1 MKIQSKNNTNIK
13 NNRSLLSYKIDS
25 LKEEIGIDD
34 NNEYTV
40 RTLPF
45 LKTMQDLKRT
55 EACRH
60 PSLIFSN
67 NTIMM
72 NTILIIR
79 KTECLNLTRTKGFR
93 EQYQN

>member
-40 RTLPF
+40 
-45 LKTMQDLKRT
+45 
-55 EACRH
+55 
-60 PSLIFSN
+60 
-67 NTIMM
+67 
-72 NTILIIR
+72 
-79 KTECLNLTRTKGFR
+79 
-93 EQYQN
+93 